1 MKNNNTI
8 CDNVKVV
15 GSSHITKKIPCQD
28 FSISEIYNNN
38 VILINCDGAGS
49 AKYAEIGSKLFA
61 ELFFIELKSIS
72 DILKNNNPGEWIIDE
87 IVISIS
93 NVRKQIRNKFKITTL
108 SDYHTTLVAI
118 ISGENGGFICHIGDG
133 YGLAIT
139 DRDFFISEPENGE
152 YANETFFATESNW
165 IKHIR
170 ITPFGGVIK
179 FLGVMSDGAGS
190 LFESHGKFNNLNLYI
205 LLNELI
211 KAKSHK
217 DILNNFLSNETANK
231 KSNDDKS
238 ISLFLNVTTDFKS
251 LLKINNIDYN
261 AAQQQSESSDND
273 KDIVIDINKKINYAQ
288 NELKYNSF
296 SQIVLLIISCLII
309 LILSTI
315 ALDDFFKLNL
325 FNNIINSEKNKDYKS
340 IDKSIENSNPPLNT
354 VPNKCDHNNLGNCS
368 NINII
373 SSDQCQQSNEA
384 IFNCSPTKT
393 NEVHAP

>member
-8 CDNVKVV
+8 CDHVKVV

-61 ELFFIELKSIS
+61 ELFLIELRRIS
-72 DILKNNNPGEWIIDE
+72 DILSNNNPGEWIIDE

-93 NVRKQIRNKFKITTL
+93 NVRKQIRKKFKITTL

-118 ISGENGGFICHIGDG
+118 ISSENGGFICHIGDG

-190 LFESHGKFNNLNLYI
+190 LFESHGKFNYLNLYI

-217 DILNNFLSNETANK
+217 DILNNFLSNEIANK

-238 ISLFLNVTTDFKS
+238 ISLFLNVNTDFKS
-251 LLKINNIDYN
+251 LLKINNKDFN
-261 AAQQQSESSDND
+261 DDQHHSEAFD
-273 KDIVIDINKKINYAQ
+273 KDIDINKKNNNLGDKSQYI
-288 NELKYNSF
+288 SF
-296 SQIVLLIISCLII
+296 GQIVLLIISCLII
-309 LILSTI
+309 LILSAI
-315 ALDDFFKLNL
+315 ALDDFYKLNI
-325 FNNIINSEKNKDYKS
+325 FNNIINSDKNKDYKS

-354 VPNKCDHNNLGNCS
+354 VPNKCDDNNLGNCP
-368 NINII
+368 NKNII
-373 SSDQCQQSNEA
+373 SSSQCQQSNEA
-384 IFNCSPTKT
+384 ISNCSPTIT